1 MKALIGLTGAAVVLA
16 AGGVDA
22 FSSSMAS
29 LAAATAA
36 GCWFVS
42 GWIFD

>member
-1 MKALIGLTGAAVVLA
+1 MKALIGMAGAAVVLA

-42 GWIFD
+42 GWIFE